1 MNSAPRI
8 TLSSL
13 NFTGT
18 DKMPAGVSF
27 APGLNVLWGASNT
40 GKSFTVKT
48 VDFLLGGGSALPE
61 ITERDGYDRAWLA
74 LTLPKFGNATFM
86 RSLAGGAFE
95 LLPAHILEADPKR
108 KDRRK
113 LSAKHN
119 AAKPDNMSQFL
130 LNELGLSGRSI
141 AEDVYGKKR
150 SLSFRDLV
158 RYCLIDE
165 AAIQSETSPV
175 ESGQVIGTTEEHSVL
190 KLMLTGQDDS
200 AIVTVTDKKTF
211 TTSTTAKIEMI
222 DELLKAVND
231 ELEADFPDAD
241 GLEDQNEKL
250 EQSWAEAQNEAQAA
264 QESLRERLQIKNR
277 LARETYQATQRQGE
291 IQLNYGRFEQLE
303 DVYASDIKR
312 LESIEEAGFLLS
324 LSGNQP
330 CPLCGA
336 SPEDQ
341 AHSHGMDDIRRA
353 RAGADA
359 EIGKIKKQRSEL
371 GITIQSL
378 DSEGLQIGKSLEELE
393 AELQRVETDISRI
406 APSATASKK
415 RLDEVLEVRDHVK
428 RGLELLQQR
437 QSLTDRKDELT
448 KAKPLTKADRPTL
461 GTPGNVMDDFAQT
474 VSKVLTEWQF
484 PGQRRVSFDDGA
496 YDLRI
501 DGKRRRD
508 NGKGVRAVTHSAFK
522 VALLMFCRERNLPH
536 PGFII
541 LDTPLLTYR
550 DPLRAKAGP
559 LAQDEQELRNT
570 SLKDFFF
577 EHLSEVSKLGQIIVV
592 ENVDLPSNIEA
603 LGNVETFTG
612 DPTNGRFGLFP
623 RPLDPSRA

>member
-1 MNSAPRI
+1 
-8 TLSSL
+8 
-13 NFTGT
+13 
-18 DKMPAGVSF
+18 
-27 APGLNVLWGASNT
+27 
-40 GKSFTVKT
+40 
-48 VDFLLGGGSALPE
+48 
-61 ITERDGYDRAWLA
+61 
-74 LTLPKFGNATFM
+74 
-86 RSLAGGAFE
+86 
-95 LLPAHILEADPKR
+95 
-108 KDRRK
+108 
-113 LSAKHN
+113 
-119 AAKPDNMSQFL
+119 MSQFL

-200 AIVTVTDKKTF
+200 AIVTVTDRKTF
-211 TTSTTAKIEMI
+211 TRSTIAKIEMI

-231 ELEADFPDAD
+231 ELEADFPDVD

-250 EQSWAEAQNEAQAA
+250 EQSWTEAQNEAQAA
-264 QESLRERLQIKNR
+264 QESIREKLQIKNR
-277 LARETYQATQRQGE
+277 LAREIYQATQRQGA

-359 EIGKIKKQRSEL
+359 EIGKIKKQRSEPRV
-371 GITIQSL
+371 TIQGL

-406 APSATASKK
+406 APSATASRSASTKFL
-415 RLDEVLEVRDHVK
+415 RCGITSSAASNFYSNVK
-428 RGLELLQQR
+428 
-437 QSLTDRKDELT
+437 SLTDRKDELA
-448 KAKPLTKADRPTL
+448 KAKPLMKADRPTL
-461 GTPGNVMDDFAQT
+461 GTPGNVLDDFAQT
-474 VSKVLTEWQF
+474 VSKVSATCPISGSLFWIRLCLPIATLF
-484 PGQRRVSFDDGA
+484 AQRQVRSPQM
-496 YDLRI
+496 
-501 DGKRRRD
+501 KR
-508 NGKGVRAVTHSAFK
+508 NFATH
-522 VALLMFCRERNLPH
+522 L
-536 PGFII
+536 
-541 LDTPLLTYR
+541 
-550 DPLRAKAGP
+550 
-559 LAQDEQELRNT
+559 
-570 SLKDFFF
+570 
-577 EHLSEVSKLGQIIVV
+577 
-592 ENVDLPSNIEA
+592 
-603 LGNVETFTG
+603 
-612 DPTNGRFGLFP
+612 
-623 RPLDPSRA
+623 